1 MSDEAGAPTSQDKY
15 LSQVDPAFSAAF
27 NLVYAEENTPEAGEG
42 ENTTTAAGAGDASPA
57 AAGEGAAAEGA
68 AAPAPAG
75 GAESKLPTA
84 ADLIA
89 ATLPD
94 RGDPEPD
101 GAVEPVGAGV
111 PVADDGL
118 DPAEVTPLFGA
129 AFESIGTRM
138 EATFKA
144 QAFQELESEIDEQF
158 LTALRQ
164 PAMRLVGQE
173 VPSVRLGAPADEM
186 TKILDTQMARDWQQ
200 TVASIIEDE
209 VNDKVQQKVDAV
221 RPMTSVIQESA
232 LLFQNNPDLII
243 GTKGFDP
250 ELAERFTRLASA
262 YEVKTAKGV
271 IGYGVNVQPLI
282 NELRAGLSKERGA
295 SGARAED
302 RAVAQRAAA
311 AAQPR
316 TEGGQFDSPQ
326 AGISSKSGMSGE
338 PGDDYSAFWSATGLA
353 PGLTI

>member
-1 MSDEAGAPTSQDKY
+1 MSDGPATPQEQY
-15 LSQVDPAFSAAF
+15 YSQVDPAFSAAF
-27 NLVYAEENTPEAGEG
+27 NLVHAKEEPTEAGTSEDAAD
-42 ENTTTAAGAGDASPA
+42 AAGAGDETPA
-57 AAGEGAAAEGA
+57 TAGEGAAAEGA
-68 AAPAPAG
+68 ATQTPAG
-75 GAESKLPTA
+75 GAESKLPSA

-94 RGDPEPD
+94 RGEPT
-101 GAVEPVGAGV
+101 GTVEPARAGV
-111 PVADDGL
+111 PVADVGDGL

-129 AFESIGTRM
+129 AFDSINTRM
-138 EATFKA
+138 ESTFKA

-200 TVASIIEDE
+200 TVASIIEEE
-209 VNDKVQQKVDAV
+209 VNDKVQQKIDTV

-243 GTKGFDP
+243 GTKGFDS
-250 ELAERFTRLASA
+250 ELAERFTRLAQA

-282 NELRAGLSKERGA
+282 NELRSGLSKERGA

-302 RAVAQRAAA
+302 RVVAQRAAA

-316 TEGGQFDSPQ
+316 TESGKFDSPQ
-326 AGISSKSGMSGE
+326 AGISSKSGMSGD

-353 PGLTI
+353 PNLTL